1 MQRFYL
7 AILSVAVL
15 AACGDSGQP
24 LAPST
29 EAPTAPLVSATTTI
43 TNERV
48 PFSTVEFVSC
58 ANGGAGEEVVFE
70 GTLHTLTRTTETSSG
85 NFSITIHENPQG
97 VKGTGQIT
105 GDTYQLSGSFNE
117 SHTVAAGET
126 GSLHLRF
133 LVTGPGTDNN
143 FHLRVSGH
151 YTVNANGEVTVDFF
165 DISAECS

>member
-7 AILSVAVL
+7 AIASVAVL

-29 EAPTAPLVSATTTI
+29 EAPTTPLVSATTTI

-48 PFSTVEFVSC
+48 PFFTVEFVSC
-58 ANGGAGEEVVFE
+58 ANGGAGEDVVFE
-70 GTLHTLTRTTETSSG
+70 GTLHTLTRTTESTSG
-85 NFSITIHENPQG
+85 NFSVTIHENPQG

-105 GDTYQLSGSFNE
+105 GDTYQLSGGVTE
-117 SHTVAAGET
+117 SHTLAAGET
-126 GSLHLRF
+126 GSLHLKF

-143 FHLRVSGH
+143 FHLRISGH
-151 YTVNANGEVTVDFF
+151 FTVNANGDVTTDFF
-165 DISAECS
+165 DISAECT